1 MIKSLMKNY
10 KFNPLFPEKLR
21 TVPLKERESKV
32 KIEDFGSPVEKG
44 ISLSKWLNSLPNI
57 LAGKNIRELAKL
69 IVEAKKKKRGI
80 IFGIG
85 AHVIKVGL
93 SPIIIDLMEN
103 GFITSIASNGACLV
117 HDLEIALEGKTSED
131 VEKHLKD
138 GSFGVTKET
147 GEIIN
152 RALSLCLREDIGL
165 GEAMGR
171 TMAEIPL
178 KYPEHSIFLKAWKMN
193 VPFTVHIAIGT
204 DIFHFHP
211 NVSGEA
217 IGKGSLRDFFLFS
230 SIVREL
236 NNGGVFLNIG
246 SAVIIPEVFL
256 KALTYVRNMG
266 YRVEN
271 FTTAVFDFNIQ
282 YRALKNVAERPVNE
296 SGKGFYFIG
305 HHEILIPL
313 LAGMVKEIEI

>member
-1 MIKSLMKNY
+1 MSKYSY
-10 KFNPLFPEKLR
+10 KPLYPEKLN
-21 TVPLKERESKV
+21 TIPLKDRESKV
-32 KIEDFGSPVEKG
+32 RVEDFGKTPKKG
-44 ISLSKWLNSLPNI
+44 CSFKEWIESLPNI
-57 LAGKNIRELAKL
+57 LAIKDLKELAKSVL
-69 IVEAKKKKRGI
+69 NAVERKRAVMLAM
-80 IFGIG
+80 G

-93 SPIIIDLMEN
+93 SPLIIDLMEN
-103 GFITSIASNGACLV
+103 GILTSISVNGACLV

-138 GSFGVTKET
+138 GSFGVARET

-152 RALSLCLREDIGL
+152 RASLLCLQEDIGL

-171 TMAEIPL
+171 VMAETPL
-178 KYPEHSIFLKAWKMN
+178 SYPEYSLFLKAWKLN
-193 VPFTVHIAIGT
+193 IPVTVHVAIGT
-204 DIFHFHP
+204 DIFNFHP
-211 NVSGEA
+211 NVSGDA

-266 YRVEN
+266 YEVKN
-271 FTTAVFDFNIQ
+271 FTTAVFDFIVQ
-282 YRALKNVAERPVNE
+282 YRALKNVAERPVSE
-296 SGKGFYFIG
+296 SGKGFYFVG

-313 LAGMVKEIEI
+313 IAGMLKEMS

>member
-1 MIKSLMKNY
+1 MKKY
-10 KFNPLFPEKLR
+10 KFSPLFPEKLR
-21 TVPLKERESKV
+21 TVSLKDRESKV
-32 KIEDFGSPVEKG
+32 KIDDFGSPVKKG
-44 ISLSKWLNSLPNI
+44 GTFSEWVNSLPNI
-57 LAGKNIRELAKL
+57 LAGKELRELAKA
-69 IVEAKKKKRGI
+69 IFEAKKRERSI
-80 IFGIG
+80 ILGMG

-93 SPIIIDLMEN
+93 SPILIDLMEN
-103 GFITSIASNGACLV
+103 GFITSIAVNGACLV
-117 HDLEIALEGKTSED
+117 HDLEIAFEGKTSED

-138 GSFGVTKET
+138 GSFGVAKET

-152 RALSLCLREDIGL
+152 RASILCLKEDAGL

-171 TMAEIPL
+171 AMAEISL
-178 KYPEHSIFLKAWKMN
+178 SYPEHSLLLKAWKLN
-193 VPFTVHIAIGT
+193 IPVTVHIAIGT
-204 DIFHFHP
+204 DIFNFHP

-236 NNGGVFLNIG
+236 NNGGVFLNFG

-266 YRVEN
+266 YKVEN
-271 FTTAVFDFNIQ
+271 FTTAVFDFIVQ
-282 YRALKNVAERPVNE
+282 YRALKNVAERPVSE
-296 SGKGFYFIG
+296 SGKGFYFVG

-313 LAGMVKEIEI
+313 LAGMLKEIS

>member
-1 MIKSLMKNY
+1 MSKYKEKPLISLNLK
-10 KFNPLFPEKLR
+10 
-21 TVPLKERESKV
+21 TVPIKERESKV
-32 KIEDFGSPVEKG
+32 KIEDFGFSVKKG
-44 ISLSKWLNSLPNI
+44 SLFSEWLNSLPNI
-57 LAGKNIRELAKL
+57 LAGKNLRELAKV
-69 IVEAKKKKRGI
+69 IVDAKKKKRGI
-80 IFGIG
+80 MVGMG

-103 GFITSIASNGACLV
+103 GFITSAAFNGACLV

-131 VEKHLKD
+131 VDKHLKD
-138 GSFGVTKET
+138 GSFGVAKET

-152 RALSLCLREDIGL
+152 KASLLCLKEDIGL

-178 KYPEHSIFLKAWKMN
+178 KYPEYSIFLKAWKLN
-193 VPFTVHIAIGT
+193 IPVTVHIAIGT
-204 DIFHFHP
+204 DIFNFHP

-217 IGKGSLRDFFLFS
+217 LGKGSMRDFFLFS

-236 NNGGVFLNIG
+236 GNGGVFLNIG

-266 YRVEN
+266 YQVEN
-271 FTTAVFDFNIQ
+271 FATAVFDFLVQ
-282 YRALKNVAERPVNE
+282 YRALKNVAERPVSD

-313 LAGMVKEIEI
+313 LAGMLKEME